1 MGGAVK
7 KLGLRTG
14 IAFPN
19 LRMIFILKSIIRCS
33 FNMSHQSTFLK
44 LFTIKF
50 VLVAFLSFFPL
61 GCSDSSNSTSTKA
74 TSESQAGGE
83 VVWKTLSEIDHTSH
97 ELMAFMQAGDFD
109 SIIVKAPVVNKQI
122 NDLSNEPI
130 PANAKNKTEL
140 KNLQKALKDLAH
152 EFDALLEND
161 LSKEEQAKIIIAFS
175 PVTHEMMRLAGMP
188 HQHSKPE
195 LPALVG
201 EAING
206 TLKPQWLSQLIDSQL
221 DVDRFDYLLRDS
233 YMTGVKDGIFD
244 LERLLL
250 MLRIHPQEG
259 TLYIDRKGLLA
270 VEKYIQ
276 SRYHMYRQVYFHK
289 TVATAEAILLATL
302 SRARHCWESPS
313 FRRSTPYLLHPY
325 LENPGS
331 LTVEQYLAVDDVVL
345 TSALQQWAASAEDP
359 ILQDLSQRLLNRS
372 LFKCIEIQNFDSNDL
387 ENQLRIDRARLLIAQ
402 QGFDPQSY
410 LLFSNSGDAP
420 YQPYTNTVSKKQP
433 ILIQSE
439 TGDLEDVQHASP
451 TIRAYTESPYTIWR
465 VFYPTTH
472 AADWREQMRRIFVD

>member
-1 MGGAVK
+1 
-7 KLGLRTG
+7 
-14 IAFPN
+14 
-19 LRMIFILKSIIRCS
+19 MIQTSVA
-33 FNMSHQSTFLK
+33 QEK
-44 LFTIKF
+44 LFRDPVHDFIRFATD
-50 VLVAFLSFFPL
+50 
-61 GCSDSSNSTSTKA
+61 DSTDR
-74 TSESQAGGE
+74 
-83 VVWKTLSEIDHTSH
+83 L
-97 ELMAFMQAGDFD
+97 L
-109 SIIVKAPVVNKQI
+109 
-122 NDLSNEPI
+122 L
-130 PANAKNKTEL
+130 
-140 KNLQKALKDLAH
+140 
-152 EFDALLEND
+152 ALLDSPEFQRLRRIRQTGFAYLVFPGAEHSRYTHSLGVLQLCRRILNRLD
-161 LSKEEQAKIIIAFS
+161 PHATLPPLSRTAVQVAALLHDIGHGPFSHVMEAWFGFRHERWTNRIIAS
-175 PVTHEMMRLAGMP
+175 PETTL
-188 HQHSKPE
+188 HQLLLQFNPE

-201 EAING
+201 QAING

-250 MLRIHPQEG
+250 MLRIHPLEG

-289 TVATAEAILLATL
+289 TVATAEAMLLATL

-359 ILQDLSQRLLNRS
+359 ILQDLSQRLLNRN

-420 YQPYTNTVSKKQP
+420 YQPYTNTASKKQP